1 MNTNA
6 IVSGLIKRSEFFN
19 PIAEGK
25 AVLRSLLIQAIIFF
39 LAFQLVSYFRET
51 SMLAT
56 DTHIVEQYNA
66 DFNAVTTLDNN
77 TVSLFAQ
84 GKTTVLYFFAPWC
97 QVCHASIRNL
107 QALHEDNKAIK
118 VVAIA
123 LDYIDDDEVAK
134 FTSKHQLTFPV
145 ALGNE
150 GIKKAFSITGYPS
163 YYVLNKQNVITAKSM
178 GYSSELGL
186 YLRSLIL

>member
-1 MNTNA
+1 M
-6 IVSGLIKRSEFFN
+6 
-19 PIAEGK
+19 
-25 AVLRSLLIQAIIFF
+25 LRSLFIQAIIFF

-56 DTHIVEQYNA
+56 DTSIIEHNIS
-66 DFNAVTTLDNN
+66 DFNAVTTLDKEE
-77 TVSLFAQ
+77 VSLLAQ

-123 LDYIDDDEVAK
+123 LDYIDDEEVAK
-134 FTSKHQLTFPV
+134 FTAQHKLSFPV
-145 ALGNE
+145 AMGNE
-150 GIKKAFSITGYPS
+150 AIKKAFSITGYPS

-186 YLRSLIL
+186 YLRALAL